1 MIGNYHDRKSAIAPM
16 AYRGCEPAFSLE
28 DIRMKPIHVERS
40 KVTLRPDPARVLIR
54 PFFPTNDQRARRICQ
69 LVLALPEK
77 QTRSLLEQ
85 VLAEFGDRHL
95 KIREFLACRYEQVRQ
110 YFQAS
115 EPISTDRQLLLASYF
130 THEYSLE
137 AAALFN
143 PSIVLH
149 PDQSELPEGSL
160 RFILSLRATGE
171 GHISSITFRTGFLH
185 TGGEITVNEPTRNN
199 LEPDQVPNAA
209 YENGLFERKL
219 QELGLAGDF
228 SRQVLQKLGASFT
241 LDQLRAALN
250 EVVEHDRARGQE
262 TEAAARKTLMLAQ
275 SNYEVEFP
283 SDSRLSERV
292 LFPVTPSQSNGI
304 EDARFVRFENE
315 DGTHTYYA
323 TYTAYD
329 GKLILPQFIETAD
342 FLHFKF
348 ITLNGPAVQN
358 KGMALFPRKVNGHY
372 AMLGRQ
378 DYENIYMMFSDHL
391 HFWHETKLVLKPS
404 FPWEFIQ
411 IGNCGSPIETE
422 AGWLVLSHG
431 VGPMRKYCLGAFLLD
446 LEDPTNVIGRLPEP
460 LLKANESERE
470 GYVPNVVYSCGS
482 LLQGRQLIIPYAM
495 SDYATTFATVSLDE
509 VLARME

>member
-1 MIGNYHDRKSAIAPM
+1 
-16 AYRGCEPAFSLE
+16 
-28 DIRMKPIHVERS
+28 MKPILVQRS
-40 KVTLRPDPARVLIR
+40 RVTLHPDPARVLIR

-77 QTRSLLEQ
+77 QARSLLDQ

-95 KIREFLACRYEQVRQ
+95 KIREFLSRRYGKVRQ
-110 YFQAS
+110 YLPSQVEIS
-115 EPISTDRQLLLASYF
+115 EDRQLLLASYF

-149 PDQSELPEGSL
+149 PDQSELPPGSL

-171 GHISSITFRTGFLH
+171 GHISSVTFRTGFLH
-185 TGGEITVNEPTRNN
+185 ASGEIAINEPTRYNV
-199 LEPDQVPNAA
+199 EPDQVPNAT
-209 YENGLFERKL
+209 YEKGLFERKL
-219 QELGLAGDF
+219 QELGLTGDF
-228 SRQVLQKLGASFT
+228 SGRVLQKLGGSFT
-241 LDQLRAALN
+241 LDQLRSALGG
-250 EVVEHDRARGQE
+250 VVAEDRARGQE
-262 TEAAARKTLMLAQ
+262 TKTAARKTLALAQ
-275 SNYEVEFP
+275 SNYDVQFAP
-283 SDSRLSERV
+283 DSRLSERV

-304 EDARFVRFENE
+304 EDARFVRFQNE
-315 DGTHTYYA
+315 DGSYNYCA

-329 GKLILPQFIETAD
+329 GKLILPQFIETSD

-358 KGMALFPRKVNGHY
+358 KGMALFPRKVNGRY

-378 DYENIYMMFSDHL
+378 DYENIFMMYSDHL
-391 HFWHETKLVLKPS
+391 HFWHETQLVLKPS

-446 LEDPTNVIGRLPEP
+446 LEDPSRVIGRLPEP

-482 LLQGRQLIIPYAM
+482 LLQDRRLVIPYAM

-509 VLARME
+509 VLDRMQS